1 MSWYDSVLSNTV
13 GVVYSAAT
21 GNVDSWTLSQIKD
34 DTAAGIKQAL
44 GPNATDAQVAAAQAS
59 ATGEV
64 DNYLKSIGAHPDQPC
79 GLRLP
84 VLGCI
89 ESPDFLLKMEKI
101 VYGLIFLGGVVG
113 VFYFSRVYGSTFKQA
128 FRKR

>member
-21 GNVDSWTLSQIKD
+21 GNVDPWTLQQIKD

-44 GPNATDAQVAAAQAS
+44 GPNATDTQIAAAQAG
-59 ATGEV
+59 AVNEV
-64 DNYLKSIGAHPDQPC
+64 DNYLKSVGAHPDQPC

-84 VLGCI
+84 ILGCI
-89 ESPDFLLKMEKI
+89 ESPDFLVKMEKI
-101 VYGLIFLGGVVG
+101 VYGLIALGSIVG
-113 VFYFSRVYGSTFKQA
+113 VFYFSRVYGSTFKRA
-128 FRKR
+128 FRMR